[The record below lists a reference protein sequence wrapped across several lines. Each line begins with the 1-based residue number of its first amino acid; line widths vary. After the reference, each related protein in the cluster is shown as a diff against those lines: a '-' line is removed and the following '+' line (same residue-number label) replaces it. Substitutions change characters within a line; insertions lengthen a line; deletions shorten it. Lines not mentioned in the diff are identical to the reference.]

1 LQYFLIFGDD
11 FCIFEYMESIVVYPE
26 NAEQLKTVK
35 AVLKAL
41 KVKFEI
47 VAEKLPLHVL
57 EGIQRGIE
65 QAKNGQTISLQEFK
79 EKHLSYKR

>member
-1 LQYFLIFGDD
+1 
-11 FCIFEYMESIVVYPE
+11 MESILVHPE

-41 KVKFEI
+41 KVQFEPQPET
-47 VAEKLPLHVL
+47 VPTHVL
-57 EGIQRGIE
+57 EGIQRGLD

-79 EKHLSYKR
+79 DKHFTKK